1 MRACETTQKTQ
12 GDPSGSPL
20 SLLCLLSERVNA
32 LGEMLLFVLILA
44 MVGITTMQVIC
55 RFFFTALTWSEELTR
70 FLLVFASLVGA
81 SVGFKRGNHI
91 AITALREKFSPRIAF
106 LVHLATQIVGLFFFA
121 VVAWYGGVLMI
132 SEASQTTPGM
142 GISMMWIY
150 GMYPLMGGVILLHLG
165 AGFAR
170 FWKGRI

>member
-91 AITALREKFSPRIAF
+91 AITALREKFSSQNSLSGASGHSDRRALLLCGGG
-106 LVHLATQIVGLFFFA
+106 LVRR
-121 VVAWYGGVLMI
+121 
-132 SEASQTTPGM
+132 
-142 GISMMWIY
+142 
-150 GMYPLMGGVILLHLG
+150 G
-165 AGFAR
+165 AHDQ
-170 FWKGRI
+170 

>member
-1 MRACETTQKTQ
+1 MQATETVQKAQ

-20 SLLCLLSERVNA
+20 SLLSHRVNR
-32 LGEMLLFVLILA
+32 LCEMLLFLLMLV
-44 MVGITTMQVIC
+44 MVGTATLQVIC
-55 RFFFTALTWSEELTR
+55 RFFFTALTWSEEVTR

-91 AITALREKFSPRIAF
+91 AITALRDRLSPKAAF
-106 LVHLATQIVGLFFFA
+106 LMSLGTQLIGLFFFG

-132 SEASQTTPGM
+132 SEARQTTPGL

-165 AGFAR
+165 AELHR
-170 FWKGRI
+170 FWKER